1 MDAKLATQKALE
13 YFSSLYGSAVANA
26 RLEEVELTEDGQY
39 WLITLSYP
47 DPDQI
52 SWDLAGKREYK
63 VFKIAEATAE
73 VKSMKIRKVG

>member
-1 MDAKLATQKALE
+1 LE
-13 YFSSLYGSAVANA
+13 YYRSLYGRKAPEA
-26 RLEEVELTEDGQY
+26 RLEEVELTDDGQY

-52 SWDLAGKREYK
+52 SWDLGGKREYK
-63 VFKIAEATAE
+63 VFKIAEPAGE